1 MLSVKSPIGGIGG
14 KTYLTR
20 FLLEHIPEHTTY
32 VEPFAGGAKLLFAKE
47 PSPTEIL
54 NDVDNN
60 IVNLYRVIQNSEK
73 RQKLVNLLN
82 ETPYSR
88 SVFQSWKYG
97 DKTTQDD
104 IEKAGRYFFL
114 CKASFAGDVER
125 GGFGMPSKGTGRN
138 PARTFRTA
146 IDSLDIIADR
156 LKNAVIECLD
166 YADCI
171 QRYDSETTL
180 FYCDPPY
187 LNTEDYYGK
196 GCFTLEDHH
205 KLAELLHDIKG
216 HAMVTHYQN
225 DLYDELYQGWNRCEY
240 QSFKGS
246 HKSEGES
253 KPKTVEVLYCNFEPV
268 KTRGL
273 F

>member
-1 MLSVKSPIGGIGG
+1 MRITLKSPICRIGG
-14 KTYLTR
+14 KAYLTR
-20 FLLEHIPEHTTY
+20 FLLEHIPEHTLY
-32 VEPFAGGAKLLFAKE
+32 CEPFAGGAKLLFAKE
-47 PSPTEIL
+47 PSPIEVL
-54 NDVDNN
+54 NDLDNN
-60 IVNLYRVIQNSEK
+60 LVNLYRCLQNAEK
-73 RQKLVNLLN
+73 RSRLIAFLN
-82 ETPYSR
+82 ETPYAR

-97 DKTTQDD
+97 DKTTLDD
-104 IEKAGRYFFL
+104 IEKSGRYFFL

-166 YADCI
+166 YSDCI
-171 QRYDSETTL
+171 QRYDSPGSL
-180 FYCDPPY
+180 FFCDPPY

-196 GCFTLEDHH
+196 GCFTLEDHY
-205 KLAELLHDIKG
+205 KLAGLLHYIKG

-225 DLYDELYQGWNRCEY
+225 DLYDELYQGWNRYEY

-246 HKSEGES
+246 HKAEPGTE
-253 KPKTVEVLYCNFEPV
+253 KPKTVEI
-268 KTRGL
+268 L
-273 F
+273 FTNY